1 MKIIAVSYVAN
12 MGKSQTIQ
20 MTYHKFKPK
29 YLPKILLED
38 INNND
43 ITIISEVT
51 FDFRLIRVGFAS
63 GGDCSDIVEQ
73 NLEVF
78 EQYKCDVA
86 LMATRSYA
94 TQPWRTILE
103 RQRFKQ
109 DEVIFIQPGV
119 IEDYNNRSTPEFSA
133 PKTNFLNPECINS
146 IMADCYLALIEY
158 GMQNC

>member
-63 GGDCSDIVEQ
+63 GGDWKMLCICLFLGNILGVC
-73 NLEVF
+73 
-78 EQYKCDVA
+78 CDY
-86 LMATRSYA
+86 SG
-94 TQPWRTILE
+94 
-103 RQRFKQ
+103 RF
-109 DEVIFIQPGV
+109 
-119 IEDYNNRSTPEFSA
+119 
-133 PKTNFLNPECINS
+133 
-146 IMADCYLALIEY
+146 LAAKF
-158 GMQNC
+158 GKDN